1 MTKLETFLSA
11 LHYTTDKDD
20 FAVIVKDILRELI
33 KEEEDIET
41 NLFFNHPCESGV
53 LQL

>member
-1 MTKLETFLSA
+1 MTRLETFLSA

-20 FAVIVKDILRELI
+20 FAVIVKGIIRELLR
-33 KEEEDIET
+33 EEEDVGSAM
-41 NLFFNHPCESGV
+41 FFKQPCENGV